1 MSYRWTIPHQG
12 RGAADEAGPGESR
25 RHTYRI
31 DPPFQVPV
39 CRERTK
45 ARAKSRARAIPW
57 ALRPSLEGFRRL
69 REGTSINLLGL
80 LPGGRRSEKGVT
92 DRKARGMTDVTG
104 PSPGHHP
111 VPPQPALQR
120 LDGNPASHTDGLCAP
135 ADGVFAA
142 LDLGTNNCRMLV
154 ARPNGAR
161 AAGLGAPQPGEF
173 RVIDS
178 FSRIT
183 RLGEG
188 LSRSGEL
195 SLEAMDR
202 TIDALKRC
210 AEKMERRRVTASRQ
224 VATEA
229 CRRAVNCE
237 QFLDR
242 VVRETGIQLE
252 IISPHEEATLAL
264 KGCAALLDR
273 STPFAVI
280 FDIGGGSTEVLFV
293 RIDATSLSVEGCISL
308 PMGVV
313 TVAEDCGGGDL
324 SERTYGAVIEHVAKQ
339 LAPFEQHHDIRAK
352 IDAGAVQMIGT
363 SGTVTTLGGLH
374 LGLDRYDRA
383 AVDGLTLDFGVLE
396 KISRALCGMTIQQR
410 AAEPC
415 IGWQRADLVLG
426 GCAILEAICRL
437 WPVGRLRVA
446 DRGLR
451 EGLLMDL
458 IHPSALQVAPGQLQR
473 F

>member
-1 MSYRWTIPHQG
+1 MNSVF
-12 RGAADEAGPGESR
+12 GPPPGSR
-25 RHTYRI
+25 SGFI
-31 DPPFQVPV
+31 EPGP
-39 CRERTK
+39 
-45 ARAKSRARAIPW
+45 
-57 ALRPSLEGFRRL
+57 EGIAP
-69 REGTSINLLGL
+69 GLG
-80 LPGGRRSEKGVT
+80 
-92 DRKARGMTDVTG
+92 
-104 PSPGHHP
+104 
-111 VPPQPALQR
+111 PALA
-120 LDGNPASHTDGLCAP
+120 PASAPVIAPGACFPTPAVPDGI
-135 ADGVFAA
+135 FAA

-154 ARPNGAR
+154 ARPVQPR
-161 AAGLGAPQPGEF
+161 SAPPYAPVADF
-173 RVIDS
+173 RVVDS

-188 LSRSGEL
+188 LSRSGAL
-195 SLEAMDR
+195 SVEAMDR

-210 AEKMERRRVTASRQ
+210 AEKMDRRRVTASRQ

-229 CRRAVNCE
+229 CRRAANCDV
-237 QFLDR
+237 FLER

-252 IISPHEEATLAL
+252 IISAHEEATLAL

-273 STPFAVI
+273 TIPYALI

-293 RIDATSLSVEGCISL
+293 RVEGASLAVEGCISL

-324 SERTYGAVIEHVAKQ
+324 CQRTYSGVMEHVSRL
-339 LAPFEQHHDIRAK
+339 LAPFEAHHGIRDK
-352 IDAGAVQMIGT
+352 IAAGVVQMIGT

-383 AVDGLTLDFGVLE
+383 AVDGLSLDFSVLE
-396 KISRALCGMTIQQR
+396 SISRSLCQMTVNQR
-410 AAEPC
+410 AAQPC
-415 IGWQRADLVLG
+415 IGWQRSDLVLG
-426 GCAILEAICRL
+426 GCAILEAICGL

-458 IHPSALQVAPGQLQR
+458 MHPEALQVAPGQLHQ